1 LAVPSA
7 GENGLGESQLT
18 KASLLLLRVDV
29 CVKEIFER
37 GKLFPWPRPPDC
49 PRCHG
54 RIWGH
59 GFVEAYFDG
68 FAQALFLRR
77 YRCPDC
83 HLVLRLRPRDY
94 WPRFQASMAAILTSL
109 THRLTFHRWPSF
121 LSRQRQG
128 HWLRSLIRKVRWHLG
143 VGWEGNLLSA
153 FEDLWDQGIVPV
165 SRVI

>member
-1 LAVPSA
+1 LAIPSA
-7 GENGLGESQLT
+7 GEKGLGEPQLT
-18 KASLLLLRVDV
+18 KASLLLLQVDV
-29 CVKEIFER
+29 CVKEIFEQ

-94 WPRFQASMAAILTSL
+94 WPRFQASVTTILKSL
-109 THRLTFHRWPSF
+109 VHRLTLHRWPSF

-128 HWLRSLIRKVRWHLG
+128 HWLRSLIRKVRWHWG

-153 FEDLWDQGIVPV
+153 FEVLWDQGIVPV